1 MFNLRSLKFCLLA
14 LLMVL
19 VCIVA
24 SPSVATVW
32 IADSS
37 LQQSQSAPLAQPAEQ
52 QGRSHYAAGQFA
64 EAAASFQQAAQAYQ
78 AQGDELKQAIALSNL
93 ALANQQLG
101 QWEAA
106 SQAITQ
112 SLSLLETG
120 GDTPD
125 RRLALAEALD
135 IQSALSLAQGKA
147 EAAFDTGERAAKLY
161 EQLGDRDRATE
172 SRIAQAQALQTL
184 GLYRRAIATVVAAL
198 DWQPQTLTQLKTL
211 TTQLQILPN
220 SPTAIAALQSLGE
233 ALRVTGNLETARA
246 VLQRSLEMAQQ
257 IPQPEAIATTQFRLA
272 NLTWSEALLNLSR
285 DNLTRLKAIELVR
298 QAQQGDRRIGI
309 DPAEKFYRTSA
320 EALELYRQAAA
331 ATTSAKTRLQA
342 QLNQLRVAVETD
354 RSSADLLPQVQQEI
368 DRLPPGHAAIEAR
381 INLARTLINASAPQP
396 QAAQIL
402 AIAIQQARD
411 LQDPHVES
419 NALGLL
425 GKLYEQTGQLSEAE
439 QVTQK
444 ALFLVQSDITSDLT
458 YHWQWQLGRLLKAK
472 AEAKDPSHPVYT
484 EAIAS
489 YKDAVNTLKS
499 IRDSLIAT
507 TPDEQLSFQTAI
519 EPIYRQL
526 VSLLLQSQ
534 SNIPD
539 DQSLRT
545 ARDTVDLLQLAELD
559 NFFRE
564 ICLNGSQTSIDQIDQ
579 TAAIFYPIILP
590 DRLAVIVS
598 LPPQDTSQSA
608 SDSDSPQRPLTYY
621 STVVSQTEVEA
632 TVSLLRDSLDQDNDK
647 RFLPPAQQLYDWL
660 LRPIQARLKAA
671 PVKTLVFVLDGVL
684 RNIPMSVLHDGQ
696 QYLVEQPYGIALTLG
711 LQLLEAQP
719 LAPSQLKS
727 ALLAGVSEARPGFS
741 ALPNVRDELAQIQ
754 TEIPNS
760 TTLLDRGADSENR
773 ELRVNGGFTN
783 ANFQAAIE
791 TTSYPIVHLATHGQ
805 FSSQIVDT
813 YILTEDSRLNIDD
826 LRASLQA
833 TAVRKNGMLD
843 LLVLSACSTA
853 TGDDR
858 AALGLAGMAIRAGA
872 RSTVATL
879 WQVNDY
885 SSAVFMGEFY
895 RQLAT
900 VKTAQISKAE
910 ALHQAQR
917 SLLQHPDYQHPYF
930 WAPYVLIGNWQ

>member
-1 MFNLRSLKFCLLA
+1 MFNPRSLRFCLLA
-14 LLMVL
+14 LLMGL
-19 VCIVA
+19 VCIVS

-52 QGRSHYAAGQFA
+52 QGRSHYAAGRFA

-78 AQGDELKQAIALSNL
+78 AQGDKLKQAIALSNL
-93 ALANQQLG
+93 ALANQQLE

-112 SLSLLETG
+112 SLSLLEPEG
-120 GDTPD
+120 NTPD

-147 EAAFDTGERAAKLY
+147 EAAFNTGERAAKLY

-184 GLYRRAIATVVAAL
+184 GLYRRAIATIVAAL
-198 DWQPQTLTQLKTL
+198 DWQPQTLSQLKTL
-211 TTQLQILPN
+211 TTQLQTLPN

-233 ALRVTGNLETARA
+233 ALRVTGNLEAARA

-257 IPQPEAIATTQFRLA
+257 LQQPEAIATTQFRLA
-272 NLTWSEALLNLSR
+272 NLTWSEALVNLSR
-285 DNLTRLKAIELVR
+285 DNLTRPKAIELVR

-309 DPAEKFYRTSA
+309 DSAEKFYRASA
-320 EALELYRQAAA
+320 EALDLYRQAAA

-342 QLNQLRVAVETD
+342 QLNQLRVAVEID
-354 RSSADLLPQVQQEI
+354 HPSAELLPQVQQEI
-368 DRLPPGHAAIEAR
+368 DRLPPSHTAIEAR
-381 INLARTLINASAPQP
+381 INLAQTLINASAPQP
-396 QAAQIL
+396 QAAKIL
-402 AIAIQQARD
+402 AIAIQQARE
-411 LQDPHVES
+411 LQDPRAES

-425 GKLYEQTGQLSEAE
+425 GKLYEQTGQLSDAQ

-444 ALFLVQSDITSDLT
+444 ALFLVQSDITSELT
-458 YHWQWQLGRLLKAK
+458 YQWQWQLGRLLKAK
-472 AEAKDPSHPVYT
+472 AEAKDRSHPVYT
-484 EAIAS
+484 EAIAA

-499 IRDSLIAT
+499 IRDSLVAT

-564 ICLNGSQTSIDQIDQ
+564 ICLNGSKTSIDKIDRS
-579 TAAIFYPIILP
+579 AAIFYPIILP
-590 DRLAVIVS
+590 DRIAVIVS
-598 LPPQDTSQSA
+598 LPQAASQSA
-608 SDSDSPQRPLTYY
+608 SDLDSPQEPLIYY
-621 STVVSQTEVEA
+621 STPVSQAEVES
-632 TVSLLRDSLDQDNDK
+632 TVSLLRDSLDQANDK
-647 RFLPPAQQLYDWL
+647 RFLPPAQQLYNWL
-660 LRPIQARLKAA
+660 FKPIQARLEAT

-696 QYLVEQPYGIALTLG
+696 RYLVEQPYGIALTLG

-719 LAPSQLKS
+719 FAPSQLKS
-727 ALLAGVSEARPGFS
+727 ALLAGVSEARLGFS

-754 TEIPNS
+754 TAIPN
-760 TTLLDRGADSENR
+760 TMTLLDRGADSKNR

-783 ANFQAAIE
+783 ANFQTAIE
-791 TTSYPIVHLATHGQ
+791 TTPYPIVHLATHGQ
-805 FSSQIVDT
+805 FSSQIADT

-826 LRASLQA
+826 LRASLQT
-833 TAVRKNGMLD
+833 TAVRKNGMLE

-885 SSAVFMGEFY
+885 SSALFMGEFY

-917 SLLQHPDYQHPYF
+917 SLLQHPDYQHPFF